1 MLFAYGFYFL
11 FLVISSIVMMKMTFN
26 HYANL
31 FLKFKEKE
39 LKNSTFEKYKSI
51 IELRLLPFFKEVP
64 VTEIKTSDVKLWLLN
79 IDDVGGKSK
88 RIYISVMK
96 GILDEALYDELI
108 EKNPVDR
115 IRPPKMSKPPINP
128 FTPLQVQ
135 DILNVSELGTNN
147 FKNYL
152 NIAFFTGMRSGEI
165 IGLKKEDIDLKNKIL
180 QVRRTRSRFGESS
193 PKTKG
198 SKRDIPILDSLF
210 PLVEELYN
218 SHDHDYLFRTQY
230 NQPYRD
236 TNVFVDRYWK
246 PSLKSLNIEY
256 RRPYNTRHTYATN
269 MLYRNL
275 VTPVELAQLLGHSST
290 QMVFD
295 VYVAYLDQNY
305 KAFDRSISIYS

>member
-1 MLFAYGFYFL
+1 
-11 FLVISSIVMMKMTFN
+11 MMIRLLNMTFD

-31 FLKFKEKE
+31 YLKFKEKE

-51 IELRLLPFFKEVP
+51 IELRLLPFFKEIP
-64 VTEIKTSDVKLWLLN
+64 VTEIKTSDVKLWLLDV
-79 IDDVGGKSK
+79 DDVGGKSK

-108 EKNPVDR
+108 EKNPVSR
-115 IRPPKMSKPPINP
+115 IRPPKMDKPPIHP
-128 FTPLQVQ
+128 FTAQEVH
-135 DILNVSELGTNN
+135 DIIQTAEMSNYR
-147 FKNYL
+147 NYL

-165 IGLKKEDIDLKNKIL
+165 IGLKKDDIDLKNKIL
-180 QVRRTRSRFGESS
+180 QVRRTRSRFGESE
-193 PKTKG
+193 PKTRG

-210 PLVEELYN
+210 PLIEELYN
-218 SHDHDYLFRTQY
+218 SHDHDYLFKTQY
-230 NQPYRD
+230 NEPYRD

-246 PSLKSLNIEY
+246 PSLESLNIEY

-290 QMVFD
+290 EMVFNI
-295 VYVAYLDQNY
+295 YVAYLDQNY
-305 KAFDRSISIYS
+305 KTFDRSISIYS

>member
-1 MLFAYGFYFL
+1 
-11 FLVISSIVMMKMTFN
+11 MTFD

-31 FLKFKEKE
+31 FLKFKENE
-39 LKNSTFEKYKSI
+39 LKNSTFEKYRRI
-51 IELRLLPFFKEVP
+51 IELRLLPVFKEKLI
-64 VTEIKTSDVKLWLLN
+64 TEIKTSDIKLWLLN
-79 IDDVGGKSK
+79 LDDVGGKSI
-88 RIYISVMK
+88 RTYLSVVK
-96 GILDEALYDELI
+96 GIFDEALFDELI
-108 EKNPVDR
+108 EKNPVSR
-115 IRPPKMSKPPINP
+115 IRPPKIIRPGIHP
-128 FTPLQVQ
+128 FTNKEVFEILQTAEMS
-135 DILNVSELGTNN
+135 NY
-147 FKNYL
+147 KNYL

-180 QVRRTRSRFGESS
+180 KVRRTRSRFGEST
-193 PKTKG
+193 PKTRG
-198 SKRDIPILDSLF
+198 SIRDIPILDFLF

-218 SHDHDYLFRTQY
+218 SHDHDYLFKTQY

-246 PSLKSLNIEY
+246 PSLESLNIDY

-295 VYVAYLDQNY
+295 VYVSYLDQNY
-305 KAFDRSISIYS
+305 KSFDRSISIYS